1 MKREGSYQFPKERV
15 RKENS
20 WSGLRIK
27 DSLSNSKFQFKIFIP
42 ELKIPHSK
50 FQIQSQVS
58 SFKISNFQIASF
70 QNLKF

>member
-1 MKREGSYQFPKERV
+1 MKRKGSYQFPKERV

-42 ELKIPHSK
+42 KLKIPHSK
-50 FQIQSQVS
+50 FKFNLKFQVS
-58 SFKISNFQIASF
+58 KFQIASF